1 LPEKKKDSWLINQGK
16 QEPGKN
22 DGKIADYCAILR
34 PHCFVIFF
42 FLIKTHVNALQKVSS
57 EILMKIFP

>member
-22 DGKIADYCAILR
+22 DGKNAHYCAILR
-34 PHCFVIFF
+34 PHCFVISCFF
-42 FLIKTHVNALQKVSS
+42 SYKNSRYCITKG
-57 EILMKIFP
+57 IF